1 MPVHSSTTD
10 SRTAPVTVL
19 RRLVILIGMATG
31 LAVTAQRVRAFAYPE
46 DTRVLDYA
54 LDMAVYREG
63 VRAFLSGGEL
73 YSQMMDVD
81 GIKLPFIYPPFGA
94 LALSP
99 FAPGWL
105 SHRAAGDLMV
115 VLSGLLVL
123 LCLHLVLRAVV
134 RERDWALPLTAVSWP
149 AAMALEPLV
158 LNGEFAQINV
168 VIMALV
174 VLDLVPRKRYLPQG
188 WLIGVAV
195 AIKLSPAAML
205 LYFLL
210 KCRIRPILTAAVS
223 ALAATALGAVVRWD
237 QTKEFFGDILLGM
250 GGGAEIGVD
259 PTYTSNSSI
268 KAMIMRFAPTREWLT
283 ANDTL
288 VNVLWLVLSLGV
300 IAWGAWLMHRLI
312 ARGWDTDAWLVN
324 ALVMLLISPISWS
337 HHWVWLGLLFPVAA
351 YRVLSSTRPARGV
364 AAVVGLWALLLLTRP
379 LKWAYGDGVDFTEL
393 SLLAR
398 ILVSDSVWL
407 ALAFLAVLTVHL
419 VRSPDTAADTPAAA
433 TDAPETA
440 EAPGTATAR

>member
-1 MPVHSSTTD
+1 MPVHSNTTD
-10 SRTAPVTVL
+10 SRTAPLAAL
-19 RRLVILIGMATG
+19 RRLIILIGMATG
-31 LAVTAQRVRAFAYPE
+31 LAVTAQRVRAFGYPE

-99 FAPGWL
+99 FAPTWL

-134 RERDWALPLTAVSWP
+134 RERDWVLPLTAVSWP
-149 AAMALEPLV
+149 ASMALEPLV

-188 WLIGVAV
+188 WLIGLAV

-205 LYFLL
+205 LYFLV
-210 KCRIRPILTAAVS
+210 KRQIRPILSAAVS
-223 ALAATALGAVVRWD
+223 ALAATALGAVIRWD

-250 GGGAEIGVD
+250 GGGGEIGVD

-268 KAMIMRFAPTREWLT
+268 KAMIMRFAPTHEWLT

-288 VNVLWLVLSLGV
+288 VNVLWLVLSLAV

-312 ARGWDTDAWLVN
+312 TRGWDTDAWLVN

-337 HHWVWLGLLFPVAA
+337 HHWVWLGLFFPVAA

-379 LKWAYGDGVDFTEL
+379 LKWAYGDGIDFTEL
-393 SLLAR
+393 SFLAR
-398 ILVSDSVWL
+398 VLVSDSVWL

-419 VRSPDTAADTPAAA
+419 VRSPDTATG
-433 TDAPETA
+433 TPETT
-440 EAPGTATAR
+440 EAAGATATR